1 MLEAA
6 LISSDTKINLA
17 KASAVIVDGSQQ
29 SLEVMVQLFHGFGM
43 GTIVP
48 ADSLETADRHL
59 KVKKA
64 DLVVIDPTISG
75 GLGFELIH
83 SLRHGAGPNKE
94 TPIFLVM
101 GHVRRA
107 DVARCRDSGANYVLT
122 KPVSASRMMERLLWV
137 RRDNRIF
144 IECPNY
150 CGPDRRFRFEGPPPG
165 MEGRRSTDLKA
176 ALGDPGEPNLSDA
189 EVASL
194 LKPQRVA
201 LDL

>member
-1 MLEAA
+1 MF
-6 LISSDTKINLA
+6 N
-17 KASAVIVDGSQQ
+17 
-29 SLEVMVQLFHGFGM
+29 GFGA
-43 GTIVP
+43 GTVHP
-48 ADSLETADRHL
+48 AESLETADRLL
-59 KVKKA
+59 KVKKI
-64 DLVVIDPTISG
+64 DLIVIDPSIGG

-83 SLRHGAGPNKE
+83 ALRRGSGPSKE
-94 TPIFLVM
+94 APIFLVM

-165 MEGRRSTDLKA
+165 MEGRRSTDLKS
-176 ALGDPGEPNLSDA
+176 ALGDAAEPNLSDE